1 MSVSANIAVIREQ
14 IPTNVKLV
22 CVSKF
27 HSVENIMEAYNAGER
42 IFGESRAQEMSSK
55 YPQLPN
61 DIQWHFIG
69 HLQKNKIKYIA
80 PFVSMIHSVDSLEL
94 LQEINQHALK
104 NQRIINILL
113 QIHIAQEEA
122 KFGFSNND
130 ILDFLKNETWKELEN
145 IRICGLMGMASF
157 TSDTAII
164 TAEFQVLAQLYKTIK
179 KEYFSTD
186 DNFCELSM
194 GMTDDFPLAIKN
206 GSTMVRIGSAIFG
219 NRTMS
224 S

>member
-1 MSVSANIAVIREQ
+1 MSVSANIAVIHEQ

-27 HSVENIMEAYNAGER
+27 HSVENIMEAYNSGER
-42 IFGESRAQEMSSK
+42 IFGESRAQEMASK

-80 PFVSMIHSVDSLEL
+80 PFVSMVHSVDSLEL
-94 LQEINQHALK
+94 LHEINQHALK

-113 QIHIAQEEA
+113 QIHIAREEA

-130 ILDFLKNETWKELEN
+130 ILDFLKNETWKELKN
-145 IRICGLMGMASF
+145 ITICGLMGMASF
-157 TSDTAII
+157 TSDTTII
-164 TAEFQVLAQLYKTIK
+164 TAEFQTLAQLYQKIKT
-179 KEYFSTD
+179 EYFSTD

-194 GMTDDFPLAIKN
+194 GMTDDFSLAIEN
-206 GSTMVRIGSAIFG
+206 GSTIDRKSTRL
-219 NRTMS
+219 NS
-224 S
+224 SH